1 MVDLQVKGEMN
12 QRKDEQIIKT
22 ETFLDLLVKQTS
34 VYSVTAVGLFLIVK
48 TYLIG
53 KYTWMDFNTLAC
65 LPYSFAYFVFYIREN
80 GRACRYQV

>member
-34 VYSVTAVGLFLIVK
+34 VYAVTAVGLFLIVK

-53 KYTWMDFNTLAC
+53 KYT
-65 LPYSFAYFVFYIREN
+65 
-80 GRACRYQV
+80 